1 MAKQKFSGLNTKNI
15 VETVLRFALPIIF
28 ALAILTMI
36 YFSFI
41 ESISFPGDWRSIT
54 LFGLAGGTLSY
65 IIWLT
70 SYRKQYENIID
81 EDLNNEVYSIHRRYY
96 FARRGWKLEELQRK
110 LEIAKQNFKEA
121 WIKDIEEMTGRTRE
135 NIIKQGYKGFAHKIL
150 IYRLKH
156 NLFPKY
162 GVRYARELLQ
172 VLNVAYSPERPI
184 AIRAAEQHFKVHAT
198 TKLIITIL
206 VLCTT
211 GSIVIEFLTGS
222 LWTALFRLVIAV
234 ITLVASLVMGSVNGY
249 VGAQKKLGVAET
261 VSETLEEWRNAVV
274 TEEPFHEKEK
284 PVEEVKVEQLT
295 MEEIFKVDPI
305 PPAPMQLF
313 PGH

>member
-28 ALAILTMI
+28 ALAILTMV

-54 LFGLAGGTLSY
+54 LFGLAGGSLSY

-121 WIKDIEEMTGRTRE
+121 WVKDIEEMTGRTRE

-206 VLCTT
+206 ILCTT

-274 TEEPFHEKEK
+274 TEEPFREKEK

-295 MEEIFKVDPI
+295 MEEILKVDPI
-305 PPAPMQLF
+305 PQAPIQLF